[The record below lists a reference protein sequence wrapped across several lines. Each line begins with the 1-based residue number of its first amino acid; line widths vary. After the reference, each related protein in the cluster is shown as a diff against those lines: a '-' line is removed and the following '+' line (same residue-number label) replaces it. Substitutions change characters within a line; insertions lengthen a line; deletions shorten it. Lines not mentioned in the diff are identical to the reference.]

1 MLETRGIVGSNGNIL
16 LLGLG
21 SIKAVNR
28 TLDDVRTEVRN
39 ILIRNGLAPNFQL
52 EITNFLSKKSY
63 VNVKNGASKTVPLN
77 NIPVSIKEIA
87 LGSGLTGSSK
97 SRSLIT
103 LTRNGKTFRITAG
116 QLFDPN
122 APEVWI
128 IDKDQIEID
137 TDYLRLLCCYIFGD
151 YSNFWLNNDLDKSL
165 KKLIKYHIDEKHK
178 KIWSEHYEKAPI
190 EKEVKEVKE
199 VKEEVV
205 EEVKEE
211 VVEEVKEEVKEEVV
225 EEVKEEVE
233 EVEEVV
239 ELNHNIELDEDK
251 INTIKKL
258 YINLKFRIALDLLIL
273 DYE

>member
-1 MLETRGIVGSNGNIL
+1 MLETTGIVGSNGNIL
-16 LLGLG
+16 LLGVG

-63 VNVKNGASKTVPLN
+63 VNVRNGASKSVPLS

-103 LTRNGKTFRITAG
+103 LIRNGKTFRITAG
-116 QLFDPN
+116 QLFDLN

-137 TDYLRLLCCYIFGD
+137 IAPSASSKTVASVGSRGNILLPGLGSIKAVNRTLDDVQNEVHKLLIKKGLLPSFQLELTGFKSKKYI
-151 YSNFWLNNDLDKSL
+151 SL
-165 KKLIKYHIDEKHK
+165 KRKM
-178 KIWSEHYEKAPI
+178 A
-190 EKEVKEVKE
+190 V
-199 VKEEVV
+199 
-205 EEVKEE
+205 
-211 VVEEVKEEVKEEVV
+211 
-225 EEVKEEVE
+225 
-233 EVEEVV
+233 
-239 ELNHNIELDEDK
+239 
-251 INTIKKL
+251 
-258 YINLKFRIALDLLIL
+258 
-273 DYE
+273 

>member
-1 MLETRGIVGSNGNIL
+1 MKLRGIVGSNGNIL

-52 EITNFLSKKSY
+52 EITKFLSKKSY
-63 VNVKNGASKTVPLN
+63 VNVKILRAIVPLN
-77 NIPVSIKEIA
+77 NIPLTKEIA

-137 TDYLRLLCCYIFGD
+137 IVPSGIITNRSFSGFSRY
-151 YSNFWLNNDLDKSL
+151 YSFAGTGQ
-165 KKLIKYHIDEKHK
+165 Y
-178 KIWSEHYEKAPI
+178 
-190 EKEVKEVKE
+190 
-199 VKEEVV
+199 
-205 EEVKEE
+205 
-211 VVEEVKEEVKEEVV
+211 
-225 EEVKEEVE
+225 
-233 EVEEVV
+233 
-239 ELNHNIELDEDK
+239 
-251 INTIKKL
+251 
-258 YINLKFRIALDLLIL
+258 
-273 DYE
+273 